1 MNTVQEI
8 VSLIHKVDS
17 NDELNQII
25 EAVKLKRT
33 FLSRQT
39 VRQLAIGDTVQYEGR
54 HGLTQGK
61 VHKINRKY
69 VIVETNGMGRWR
81 VPANMLEKV

>member
-8 VSLIHKVDS
+8 VTLIHKIKS
-17 NDELNQII
+17 NDELEQVL
-25 EAVKLKRT
+25 EAWKLKRT
-33 FLSRQT
+33 YLTRQT
-39 VRQLAIGDTVQYEGR
+39 VRTLQVGDTVQYEGR
-54 HGLTQGK
+54 KGLTQGK

-69 VIVETNGMGRWR
+69 VIVDTNGFGRWR

>member
-1 MNTVQEI
+1 MNNVQQI
-8 VSLIHKVDS
+8 ISLIHKVQS
-17 NDELNQII
+17 NDELNQILD
-25 EAVKLKRT
+25 AWKLKRT
-33 FLSRQT
+33 YLTRQN
-39 VRQLAIGDTVQYEGR
+39 VRQLAVGDTVQYEGR